1 MMWNT
6 ESWHLIMIDKS
17 MKEYKVFKDGD
28 LWCAVNEEF
37 TNIQESQAGFGLTP
51 MIALG
56 ELVMQENE
64 EQLRVFR
71 LID

>member
-1 MMWNT
+1 
-6 ESWHLIMIDKS
+6 
-17 MKEYKVFKDGD
+17 MKEYKVFKDGN

-37 TNIQESQAGFGLTP
+37 TNIQESKAGFGLTP
-51 MIALG
+51 MVALG